1 MKPAPDSISASSGSP
16 PANGF
21 HHGAPSSNHA
31 NDLHFADDMD
41 HSNSND
47 GHHDIKDLT
56 FGCQAQ
62 QAPVITSTAPI
73 AHMDSNSHDF
83 DSSRASSVHADNGH
97 TNDADTMGTVRVRKM
112 SESPPHLH
120 HHDPEHPNNYKFKNY
135 IQQRFSQDNGA
146 AHGGTDAAH
155 HHDETGAAAATAAAN
170 MHDER
175 NQRNASKSPG
185 SDTPPMCPIKK
196 PKICSD
202 ITAAECSSCDEITPI
217 SNGHT
222 DTKNRS
228 IPIANFIKPSNP
240 VSVFALHSRGNY
252 YVPLKVEYD
261 ALMPY
266 LNGFDLF
273 DRNFGIRSFHSVNIN
288 VNFLP
293 SA

>member
-21 HHGAPSSNHA
+21 HHAAPSSNHGG
-31 NDLHFADDMD
+31 DIHYADDMD

-47 GHHDIKDLT
+47 GHSDIKDLS

-73 AHMDSNSHDF
+73 AHLDSSSHDF

-97 TNDADTMGTVRVRKM
+97 PSDSDALGTVRVRKL

-146 AHGGTDAAH
+146 HMDAQHHDDNNAAH
-155 HHDETGAAAATAAAN
+155 
-170 MHDER
+170 MLDER
-175 NQRNASKSPG
+175 GQHNESKSPG
-185 SDTPPMCPIKK
+185 SDGLMCITKK
-196 PKICSD
+196 SKLCSD
-202 ITAAECSSCDEITPI
+202 FAEYSSCDETIPI
-217 SNGHT
+217 SNGLT

-240 VSVFALHSRGNY
+240 ISVFALHSRGNY

-261 ALMPY
+261 ALAPY

-293 SA
+293 TA

>member
-1 MKPAPDSISASSGSP
+1 
-16 PANGF
+16 
-21 HHGAPSSNHA
+21 
-31 NDLHFADDMD
+31 MD

-47 GHHDIKDLT
+47 GHSDIKDLS

-73 AHMDSNSHDF
+73 AHLDSSSHDF

-97 TNDADTMGTVRVRKM
+97 PSDNDAMGSVRVRKM

-146 AHGGTDAAH
+146 HIDVQ
-155 HHDETGAAAATAAAN
+155 HHDDTIAAN
-170 MHDER
+170 MLDER
-175 NQRNASKSPG
+175 DQRHASKSPD
-185 SDTPPMCPIKK
+185 SDDHTTCSTKK
-196 PKICSD
+196 PKLCSD
-202 ITAAECSSCDEITPI
+202 FAAECSSCDETIPI
-217 SNGHT
+217 SNGLT

-240 VSVFALHSRGNY
+240 ISVFALHSRGNY

-273 DRNFGIRSFHSVNIN
+273 DRNFGLRSYHSVNIN

-293 SA
+293 TA

>member
-1 MKPAPDSISASSGSP
+1 MKSAPDSISASSGSP

-21 HHGAPSSNHA
+21 HHVAPSSNHA
-31 NDLHFADDMD
+31 GDLPFADDME

-47 GHHDIKDLT
+47 GHNDIKDLS
-56 FGCQAQ
+56 FGCQPQ

-73 AHMDSNSHDF
+73 VHLDSSNHDF

-97 TNDADTMGTVRVRKM
+97 PNESDNSTLRTVRVRKL

-146 AHGGTDAAH
+146 HMDAAEH
-155 HHDETGAAAATAAAN
+155 HHDDATAGSLT
-170 MHDER
+170 DER
-175 NQRNASKSPG
+175 GDRNDSKSPG
-185 SDTPPMCPIKK
+185 SDGPLCSTNKK
-196 PKICSD
+196 SKLSID
-202 ITAAECSSCDEITPI
+202 FANECSSCDETIPI
-217 SNGHT
+217 PNGLIES
-222 DTKNRS
+222 KNRS
-228 IPIANFIKPSNP
+228 IPISNQLFIKPSNP
-240 VSVFALHSRGNY
+240 ISVFALHSRGNY

-261 ALMPY
+261 ALAPY

-288 VNFLP
+288 VNFFP
-293 SA
+293 ST